1 MSFAAEPYGIFVDDL
16 VSALTGGVT
25 REEFVFDTAHAPF
38 RLGAGSD
45 VVADTVRVHGLA
57 GGAFTQFRRGVDF
70 DLDADGTI
78 VWTTPPPAG
87 GPPPSPAPTLPDIGS
102 HFYAS
107 YERKPDGAAPPRLTD
122 RNPGSVVRTLAESF
136 AREYAVLSRQL
147 ERVYEA
153 GFLETA
159 ESRDLDQ
166 VVALVGVERRTHAY
180 ATGEL
185 VFSRGT
191 PAPANV
197 FIPAG
202 TLVSTSEVPAV
213 TVETDESAVLR
224 SGTLSV
230 SVPVRATVPGP
241 DGVAPAATLKVI
253 HRPILGVDVVTN
265 SQAMSYGGAPETD
278 DELRARAARALEAA
292 GGATLGALTGALTT
306 IEGIREQDI
315 RIVEDHVSA
324 PGTVDVRI
332 AADLDEARARAAAE
346 LIEQYRPAG
355 IRISHNLKL
364 AMPSALLHPPLPR
377 ARARA
382 QVSAG
387 NGATPV
393 DGVWFPVVVAA
404 TVTPNSA
411 TLTAAQKAALAASV
425 RDAIAGYVN
434 GRGVGETI
442 VYNRLVRDVMT
453 IEGVYD
459 VSLDTQPKDSQ
470 NGSQSPPPNLEPA
483 SNKRPSVAPADLSV
497 AVAGAVVALDLTVRV
512 VQVATAT
519 LDNVREEIGSLL
531 TADLPKLPKVT
542 ADALRKTLDPS
553 KAKTYQRLDDL
564 GYRAEFL
571 DEGLRVV
578 ARNKEIAPSDGQ
590 QLWIREVLV
599 TLSGT

>member
-107 YERKPDGAAPPRLTD
+107 YERKPDGAAAPRLTD

-459 VSLDTQPKDSQ
+459 VSLDMQPKDSQ

-553 KAKTYQRLDDL
+553 NAKTYQRLDDL